1 MFTRPNFLLLALLI
15 GLAGC
20 QRVDSQNPNQ
30 NVVALADTQR
40 FQVTGQT
47 RAASYS
53 VYPDTDDAEKLKD
66 PTFLDAMHAES
77 ANGSAFAVRADG
89 LVITNVHVIEGT
101 NYCTGNSNTKPTS
114 EEDFA
119 KEKGRHAEETA
130 RREGKKETHCLFV
143 TQAFSKVYR
152 AKLIKLDQVN
162 DVAVMCLKN
171 VDGKLPFLKLAMPGT
186 YHDGAEV
193 LTIGAP
199 LGNTNMLTLG
209 YISNL
214 DFFPQDKETGRKEA
228 RKIQFSAPILPGN
241 SGGPLVSVASGEI
254 VGQVVAIIMYRGI
267 PTQMSYAN
275 PVEFLRENTNNIPP
289 CDKIDEV
296 VQGDSTWSEIWSKMV
311 SFLRPSQNK

>member
-1 MFTRPNFLLLALLI
+1 MFTRPNFLLLVLLVS
-15 GLAGC
+15 LTGC
-20 QRVDSQNPNQ
+20 QKVDSLSSGQ
-30 NVVALADTQR
+30 NVVALADAQR
-40 FQVTGQT
+40 FQVTELT

-77 ANGSAFAVRADG
+77 ANGSAFAVRSDG
-89 LVITNVHVIEGT
+89 LVVTNVHVIEGT
-101 NYCTGNSNTKPTS
+101 NYCTGHDNPKPMS
-114 EEDFA
+114 EEDLA
-119 KEKGRHAEETA
+119 KEKGRYAEESL

-152 AKLIKLDQVN
+152 AKLIKLDTVN
-162 DVAVMCLKN
+162 DVAVMCLRRV
-171 VDGKLPFLKLAMPGT
+171 VDKLPFLKLAKPGN

-214 DFFPQDKETGRKEA
+214 DFFPQDRETGKKEA

-289 CDKIDEV
+289 CEKD
-296 VQGDSTWSEIWSKMV
+296 
-311 SFLRPSQNK
+311 